1 MGCAQSNKVNEYE
14 TKPYNNT
21 ISIKVPIKKYVEE
34 ICKEIIECYHCKEAF
49 ELISH
54 EIKIHCSECF
64 NFFHCHIAGK
74 CECCSLHYCLDCVNP
89 YYIKDDICKCNE
101 SRLNSIIDS
110 NI

>member
-1 MGCAQSNKVNEYE
+1 MYNLSHTKRLQMGCAQSNKVNEYE

-21 ISIKVPIKKYVEE
+21 IPIKKYVEE

-49 ELISH
+49 PLISD
-54 EIKIHCSECF
+54 EIKIHCGECF

-89 YYIKDDICKCNE
+89 YYIKNDICKCNE
-101 SRLNSIIDS
+101 SYIV
-110 NI
+110 